1 MRSLFLFS
9 LIYLLETTYV
19 ISSFDLMTKLYGLIQ
34 DAIILPETPA
44 HVFPANLAKVLR
56 TPVL

>member
-9 LIYLLETTYV
+9 LIYLLEITYV
-19 ISSFDLMTKLYGLIQ
+19 ISSFDLMTKLYELIQ
-34 DAIILPETPA
+34 DAIIIPETPA
-44 HVFPANLAKVLR
+44 HVFRANLANVVR